1 VRKVRRKPR
10 RKTRK
15 AYWVVLLLLLIGVFL
30 VAWWIWPGYY
40 SASPRFQSM
49 LLQKNDEVLLALNGD
64 TLELHPQDRVKIL
77 KISTTI
83 TFNVGVRLYAGA
95 LDIPALSYEKL
106 SLASLLPREPSEGE
120 QRFKV
125 HVKHFNREIGFIN
138 ILVRPFVEDW
148 LDKAERVIE
157 PARKLDV
164 LEEALKFAPQERRI
178 RTRLL
183 EEYKTQ
189 RKWKEAV
196 ALLETMAREK
206 EDPLVLQDL
215 VEAYEAMNQTGGIL
229 SSLKRLVQAQPDNSG
244 IRLRY
249 ASALEKSK
257 RIKEAVAE
265 YEEVLKKAEKG
276 EQAALLK
283 TIGYLYSL
291 IAEIPKA
298 IQSYTKAFELDK
310 SDSNLCY
317 NLSSLYEKAGDQEK
331 SDYYL
336 GEAIRLKPEDKEGQ
350 MRLSEHLVRRGQLEE
365 AEKQLTDLLRKSP
378 DSMNAL
384 LLMAQVAERKKDSKK
399 LREIYSRILSLEPE
413 NRTVMYNIGIL
424 AYEAGDLQAA
434 LPHLEKYA
442 GAHPQEGEVRTVLFD
457 IYRKQKKDD
466 LAFKTAQAL
475 VALNPK
481 DLPSHSFMLE
491 HLVNRDEYGRIIE
504 AAESAIRSLPNNVD
518 LRNYLVLGYLKTGKE
533 DLALEQMHQILRL
546 TPKDLD
552 LLLRIALLQ
561 EKKGLNAEALA
572 TYEKILNLAPQHEEA
587 GEAYLRLRMGD
598 LPHVQE

>member
-15 AYWVVLLLLLIGVFL
+15 TYWVVLLLVLGVFL

-77 KISTTI
+77 KISTTV

-106 SLASLLPREPSEGE
+106 TMASLLPKEPSGGE

-125 HVKHFNREIGFIN
+125 HVKHFNKEIGFID

-157 PARKLDV
+157 PARKLEV
-164 LEEALKFAPQERRI
+164 LEEALKAAPQERRI
-178 RTRLL
+178 RTRLV
-183 EEYKTQ
+183 EEYKSQ
-189 RKWKEAV
+189 RKWHEAV
-196 ALLETMAREK
+196 ALLEPMAREK
-206 EDPLVLQDL
+206 EDPQVLQEIL
-215 VEAYEAMNQTGGIL
+215 EAYEAMNQTAGIL
-229 SSLKRLVQAQPDNSG
+229 STLKRLVQTQPDNSG

-257 RIKEAVAE
+257 RTKEAIAE
-265 YEEVLKKAEKG
+265 YEEVLKRADKG

-291 IAEIPKA
+291 ISEIPKA
-298 IQSYTKAFELDK
+298 IHSYTRAFELDK
-310 SDSNLCY
+310 SDPNLCY

-331 SDYYL
+331 SDFYL
-336 GEAIRLKPEDKEGQ
+336 GEAIRLKPDDKEGQ
-350 MRLSEHLVRRGQLEE
+350 MRLSEHLVRRGKLEE
-365 AEKQLTDLLRKSP
+365 AEKQLSDLLRKSP
-378 DSMNAL
+378 ESMNGL
-384 LLMAQVAERKKDSKK
+384 LLMSQIAEKRKDTRK
-399 LREIYSRILSLEPE
+399 LREVYNRILSLEPE
-413 NRTVMYNIGIL
+413 NRTVMYNLGIL
-424 AYEAGDLQAA
+424 AYESGDLQAA

-442 GAHPQEGEVRTVLFD
+442 GAHPQEGEVRSILFD
-457 IYRKQKKDD
+457 IYRRQKKDD
-466 LAFKTAQAL
+466 LAFRTAQTL

-481 DLPSHSFMLE
+481 DLQSYSFMLE
-491 HLVNRDEYGRIIE
+491 YLANRGEYSRIIDT
-504 AAESAIRSLPNNVD
+504 AESAIRSLPADVD
-518 LRNYLVLGYLKTGKE
+518 LRNYLVLAYLKTGKE
-533 DLALEQMHQILRL
+533 DLALEQMHQILKL

-552 LLLRIALLQ
+552 LLLQIAQLQ
-561 EKKGLNAEALA
+561 EKKGRNSEALA
-572 TYEKILNLAPQHEEA
+572 TYGKILNLAPQHEEA
-587 GEAYLRLRMGD
+587 GEAYLRLRMGG
-598 LPHVQE
+598 LPVEKE